1 MSEDLVDA
9 PFKPASKRVEEAYDK
24 AAEEMKAKVQKSKAD
39 ALKKV
44 SG

>member
-1 MSEDLVDA
+1 MSEDLVDP
-9 PFKPASKRVEEAYDK
+9 PFNDAARRVEEAYDQ
-24 AAEEMKAKVQKSKAD
+24 AAEELRAKVQKSKAE